1 METTLSALL
10 GSVSG
15 ARGPP
20 TTAAAPEGGF
30 FGSFMFD
37 RPGWESSIKGSESR
51 NRNSI
56 NNNKCLQQYRHKANE
71 GRRRWKRVTRTG
83 FHTWVF
89 LRRLHTIV
97 WSLLIVVRV
106 GRGRIGRELVLSLH
120 CDRYITA
127 LQVPEGKEML
137 LSTRTLLV
145 CYLRG
150 HSSSTCQLLPNNTVQ
165 AADLLVGVNSV
176 VFAWE
181 VLQAA
186 CSTVSDR
193 QGRVLGPQYR
203 TLLRM
208 CCATKKGRKTMSTA
222 FVL

>member
-1 METTLSALL
+1 
-10 GSVSG
+10 
-15 ARGPP
+15 
-20 TTAAAPEGGF
+20 
-30 FGSFMFD
+30 
-37 RPGWESSIKGSESR
+37 
-51 NRNSI
+51 
-56 NNNKCLQQYRHKANE
+56 
-71 GRRRWKRVTRTG
+71 
-83 FHTWVF
+83 
-89 LRRLHTIV
+89 
-97 WSLLIVVRV
+97 
-106 GRGRIGRELVLSLH
+106 
-120 CDRYITA
+120 
-127 LQVPEGKEML
+127 ML

-208 CCATKKGRKTMSTA
+208 CCTTKKGTQNDEHSLF
-222 FVL
+222 FVVLSSIKATNVQNGATTT